1 MTKYTY
7 DASIIGSGPNGLAAA
22 ITLARAGL
30 SVIVYEAMSTPG
42 GGMRSGELTLPGF
55 THDICSTIHPLAV
68 SSPFFREIPL
78 QQYGLEWVYPEASL
92 AHPLDNGT
100 AVILERS
107 IEATC
112 QTFGKDSLAYQKLMQ
127 PLVEEWPQLVED
139 ILAPLHFP
147 QHPLAVARLGWLGLR
162 SAQNLL
168 NHRFQDLP
176 ARALFAGLAAHAIMP
191 LNKLLTAAFG
201 LILGTTGHAVG
212 WPMAKGGSQNIANA
226 LVAYLHSL
234 GGEIVTDTPIESID
248 QLASS
253 KVILCDTTP
262 RQLLG
267 LAGPRLPSNYRRKLE
282 AYRYGPGVFKID
294 WALNSPIP
302 WQAKEC
308 SRAGTVHI
316 GCTAEEIIDSEQD
329 AWDKKLSKK
338 PFVLVAQQSLF
349 DSTRAPEGKHTAW
362 AYCHVANG
370 STMDMTG
377 IIESQI
383 ERFAPHFRDC
393 ILARSTMSAV
403 QMEIYNPN
411 YIGGDI
417 NGGVQDIF
425 QFLTRPTARIDP
437 YSTPLKGLYLCSS
450 STPPGG
456 GVHGMC
462 GYHAAQ
468 AVLKACF

>member
-42 GGMRSGELTLPGF
+42 GGMRSAELTLPGF
-55 THDICSTIHPLAV
+55 THDICSAIHPLAV
-68 SSPFFREIPL
+68 SSPFFQEIPL
-78 QQYGLEWVYPEASL
+78 QQNGLEWVYPEASL

-107 IEATC
+107 IQATC
-112 QTFGKDSLAYQKLMQ
+112 QTLGKDSLAYQNLMK
-127 PLVEEWPQLVED
+127 PLIEEWPQLVED

-168 NHRFQDLP
+168 NHRFQAP
-176 ARALFAGLAAHAIMP
+176 SARALFAGLAAHAIMP

-316 GCTAEEIIDSEQD
+316 GGTAEEIIDSEQD
-329 AWDKKLSKK
+329 AWDKKLSRK

-349 DSTRAPEGKHTAW
+349 DTTRAPEGKHTAW

-393 ILARSTMSAV
+393 ILARNTMSAV

-437 YSTPLKGLYLCSS
+437 YSTPLKGVYLCSS

-468 AVLKACF
+468 AILKAWF